1 MIRKSI
7 FAIAIASLCLAGY
20 YVGVDQPAQKK
31 DTQGQWIELFNGKN
45 LDGWTPK
52 FSGYKLG
59 VDYKNT
65 FRVEDGLLTVSYDEY
80 DHFNGEYGHLF
91 YKKPYSHYKIRA
103 EYRFIGDQ
111 VPGGE
116 GWAYRNNGLMLHCQ
130 KPESMGLDQDY
141 PVSIEVQLL
150 GGNGKDP
157 RSTANLCT
165 PGTNVVM
172 DGRLITQ
179 HCTNSSS
186 KTYAGDQW
194 VTVEAE
200 VDGDKIV
207 RHIVEGDTVL
217 TYSDPQYDERDPDAQ
232 KLIKAMGRTL
242 IDHGYI
248 SIQAESHPTQ
258 FRKIEIMPLD

>member
-1 MIRKSI
+1 MIRRTI
-7 FAIAIASLCLAGY
+7 LAIAAAVLSLAAFHTGNN
-20 YVGVDQPAQKK
+20 GPKK
-31 DTQGQWIELFNGKN
+31 YPKGQWIELFNGKN

-65 FRVEDGLLTVSYDEY
+65 FRVEDGLLTVSYDQY

-91 YKKPYSHYKIRA
+91 YKQPFSHYKIRA
-103 EYRFIGDQ
+103 TYRFIGDQ
-111 VPGGE
+111 VPGGA

-130 KPESMGLDQDY
+130 NPKTMGLNQDY
-141 PVSIEVQLL
+141 PVSIEMQLL

-172 DGRLITQ
+172 DGKLILQ

-200 VDGDKIV
+200 VNGNGVVYHMVK
-207 RHIVEGDTVL
+207 GDTVL
-217 TYSDPQYDERDPDAQ
+217 SYTKPQYDDRDKDAQ
-232 KLIKAMGRTL
+232 KLIKKYGHKL

-248 SIQAESHPTQ
+248 SVQAESHPTQ
-258 FRKIEIMPLD
+258 FKSIEIMPLDD